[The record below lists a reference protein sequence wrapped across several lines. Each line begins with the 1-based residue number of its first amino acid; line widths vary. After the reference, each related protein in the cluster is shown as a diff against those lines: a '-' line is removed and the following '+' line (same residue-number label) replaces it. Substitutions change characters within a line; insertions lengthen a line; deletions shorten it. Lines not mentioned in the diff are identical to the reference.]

1 MPRTYVMATRNAHKV
16 EEVSRIL
23 AASGADIE
31 LLPLP
36 GEAPD
41 VEEIG
46 STFAANALLKARS
59 AAEFTGLPAI
69 ADDSGLCVDALNG
82 MPGIHSARWCG
93 RHGDDR
99 ANLELLL
106 GQLAETPA
114 SRRSAQFVCAAVVV
128 DPATDTENIVEGVL
142 EGSLTQAIQ
151 GEGGFGYD
159 PIFVPMG
166 EQRTTAEMSPEE
178 KDAISHRGQAFR
190 HLADL
195 L

>member
-16 EEVSRIL
+16 EEVARIL
-23 AASGADIE
+23 AAAGADID
-31 LLPLP
+31 LRPLP
-36 GEAPD
+36 EDAPE
-41 VEEIG
+41 VEETG

-106 GQLAETPA
+106 GQLAETP
-114 SRRSAQFVCAAVVV
+114 SVRRGAQFVCAAVVV
-128 DPATDTENIVEGVL
+128 DPHQGAEHIVEGVL
-142 EGSLTQAIQ
+142 EGNLTEAIR

-159 PIFVPMG
+159 PIFIPLG
-166 EQRTTAEMSPEE
+166 GQRTTAEMSPEE

-190 HLADL
+190 NLANL

>member
-23 AASGADIE
+23 AAAGADIE

-36 GEAPD
+36 DEAPD
-41 VEEIG
+41 VEETG

-106 GQLAETPA
+106 GQLAETP
-114 SRRSAQFVCAAVVV
+114 SVRRGAQFVCAAVVV
-128 DPATDTENIVEGVL
+128 DPQQGAEHIVEGVL
-142 EGSLTQAIQ
+142 EGNLTEAIR

-159 PIFVPMG
+159 PIFIPLG
-166 EQRTTAEMSPEE
+166 ESRTTAEMSPEE
-178 KDAISHRGQAFR
+178 KDSISHRGQAFR
-190 HLADL
+190 NLANL